1 MNKME
6 SVMSIRLPK
15 EDIEMVEKIALEENM
30 DKSTAVRELVE
41 MGLVY
46 FAISKYKEG
55 KVSIEKAAEIAYL
68 PLSEFMDLLADLG
81 IPSKIDV
88 RDYLEGAKV
97 ADKIFR

>member
-6 SVMSIRLPK
+6 SIMSVRLPK
-15 EDIEMVEKIALEENM
+15 EDLEIVEKMALEEDI

-41 MGLVY
+41 LGRIY
-46 FAISKYKEG
+46 FALSKYREG
-55 KVSIEKAAEIAYL
+55 KVSIEKAAEIAL
-68 PLSEFMDLLADLG
+68 LSLSEFMDLLADLG

-88 RDYLEGAKV
+88 LDYLAGAKV